1 MKKIK
6 LSILICLVYQF
17 SVSQCDIKTTNGA
30 ENEMKYF
37 TPKPIIREL
46 DYEIGVSIYKN
57 ITSNII
63 MINSSI
69 LFKGKMP
76 EELTGNLIIKTI
88 NDKEISLKPLMSDLL
103 EMNEQDV
110 AIGLYEIDDRT
121 LIELSNFPLKSVF
134 MSVGNN
140 LVGSNVSENLS
151 LLIEQIK
158 CLKKAELLYIH

>member
-1 MKKIK
+1 
-6 LSILICLVYQF
+6 
-17 SVSQCDIKTTNGA
+17 
-30 ENEMKYF
+30 MKYF